1 MVKGGR
7 GSERQIG
14 MEGASIHGRGRGNG
28 KLQTRQQSG
37 TEKWGRVAFGNGGLA
52 GRAGGGG
59 SRFCVCP
66 ICGLHVA
73 LMLAQQHASL
83 CAEVHR

>member
-1 MVKGGR
+1 MVKGGG

-14 MEGASIHGRGRGNG
+14 MEGASIQGRGHGNG
-28 KLQTRQQSG
+28 QGG
-37 TEKWGRVAFGNGGLA
+37 TEKRGRVAFGNGGLA

-73 LMLAQQHASL
+73 LVLAQQHASL
-83 CAEVHR
+83 CAEVHL